1 MPKPA
6 PDSFDTKPRRLDRV
20 VTIVKQ
26 ISPLLAGQDPKLVG
40 AVLADLTAMW
50 IAGHV
55 SPGNPGETEQVRL
68 RLLALHIAGVG
79 SLIGV
84 NAEQSG
90 AALVAA
96 KAAGRG

>member
-1 MPKPA
+1 MNAARKA
-6 PDSFDTKPRRLDRV
+6 DRV
-20 VTIVKQ
+20 VEMVKR
-26 ISPLLAGQDPKLVG
+26 ISPLLRGQDPQVIG

-55 SPGNPGETEQVRL
+55 SPGKPEETDRVRAA
-68 RLLALHIAGVG
+68 LLAHHIAGVG